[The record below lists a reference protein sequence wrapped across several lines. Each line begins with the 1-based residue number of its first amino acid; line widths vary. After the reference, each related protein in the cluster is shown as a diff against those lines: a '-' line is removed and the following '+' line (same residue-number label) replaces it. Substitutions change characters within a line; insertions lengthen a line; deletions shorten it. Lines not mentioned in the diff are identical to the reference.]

1 MRYASIDIGTNTIL
15 LLVADHTPKGLVV
28 LHDEQTIVRLGQDVS
43 RSRRFAD
50 EAMVRAMDCL
60 NRYADTCR
68 QLGVDPSQVAAVAT
82 SASRDAEN
90 QESFYAR
97 VSQKT
102 GFNVRIISGEEEA
115 RYSFLGGLLP
125 GQEPLKTA
133 VIDIGG
139 GSTEFVLALA
149 QSRGEPQIR
158 AHSVDMGCVRAT
170 ELYLAKDAITL
181 AQCDQLEA
189 QLKAHWSQVPTHL
202 VGPLK
207 QRQWNAVAGTATTL
221 AAVALGL
228 KDFDVEKINGYIFD
242 RCALADVYESLAAM
256 SLAQRS
262 SIAVIGSGRADVIV
276 AGAAIL
282 LTAMEF
288 FDQPSVTVSTQ
299 GLRYGVLKSGAADAA
314 LGYNF
319 KL

>member
-1 MRYASIDIGTNTIL
+1 
-15 LLVADHTPKGLVV
+15 
-28 LHDEQTIVRLGQDVS
+28 
-43 RSRRFAD
+43 
-50 EAMVRAMDCL
+50 
-60 NRYADTCR
+60 
-68 QLGVDPSQVAAVAT
+68 
-82 SASRDAEN
+82 
-90 QESFYAR
+90 
-97 VSQKT
+97 
-102 GFNVRIISGEEEA
+102 
-115 RYSFLGGLLP
+115 
-125 GQEPLKTA
+125 
-133 VIDIGG
+133 
-139 GSTEFVLALA
+139 
-149 QSRGEPQIR
+149 
-158 AHSVDMGCVRAT
+158 MGCVRAT

-299 GLRYGVLKSGAADAA
+299 GLRYGVLKSGAADVA